1 MANFDL
7 HSYDHYLVMFS
18 GGKDST
24 ALVLTLLNSGIPK
37 EKIELWHHDVD
48 GIGNPPIYLQNHPE
62 TFMDWEVTQAY
73 CLAFAKAF
81 RLPIYFSWKEG
92 GFEREMNRTEQ
103 LTAPIYFEYPNPIS
117 PRHIL
122 VGQTG
127 GKTGKM
133 GTRRKFP
140 QVSANLSVRWCSA
153 YLKIDVGTAAIRN
166 QERFNGK
173 RTLVLS
179 GERGQESPARAK
191 YAEFEPD
198 RADSRAGKKSRLVDR
213 YRPLIRWSEQDVW
226 EIIEWNRVRVH
237 PAYYLGFNRVSCK
250 FCIFGNANQFASAFA
265 ISPDQGQNLLEYE
278 QEFGV
283 TIKPGITLA
292 DLVAKGTPYDM
303 EQAMIDTATAYVYD
317 QDIFMDEWHLPK
329 GAYGEGCGP
338 T

>member
-1 MANFDL
+1 MDNFDIG
-7 HSYDHYLVMFS
+7 SYDHYLVMFS

-24 ALVLTLLNSGIPK
+24 ALVLSLLKCGIPK
-37 EKIELWHHDVD
+37 EKIELWHHDID
-48 GIGNPPIYLQNHPE
+48 GGDRM
-62 TFMDWEVTQAY
+62 MDWEVTNGY
-73 CLAFAKAF
+73 CRAFAQAF
-81 RLPIYFSWKEG
+81 GIRIYYSWKEG
-92 GFEREMNRTEQ
+92 GFKMEMNRNRN
-103 LTAPIYFEYPNPIS
+103 LTAPIHFEYPNPENPIQ
-117 PRHIL
+117 IL
-122 VGQTG
+122 VGKTG

-179 GERGQESPARAK
+179 GERGQESPARGK

-198 RADSRAGKKSRLVDR
+198 RADGRHGKKSRHVDR

-226 EIIEWNRVRVH
+226 KIIELYRVRVH
-237 PAYYLGFNRVSCK
+237 PAYYLGFSRVSCK

-265 ISPDQGQNLLEYE
+265 ISPDQGQTLVDYE
-278 QEFGV
+278 NDFGV

-292 DLVAKGTPYDM
+292 ELVAKGTPYDM
-303 EQAMIDTATAYVYD
+303 ERAMIDTATAYVYD
-317 QDIFMDEWHLPK
+317 QDIFMDEWYLPK